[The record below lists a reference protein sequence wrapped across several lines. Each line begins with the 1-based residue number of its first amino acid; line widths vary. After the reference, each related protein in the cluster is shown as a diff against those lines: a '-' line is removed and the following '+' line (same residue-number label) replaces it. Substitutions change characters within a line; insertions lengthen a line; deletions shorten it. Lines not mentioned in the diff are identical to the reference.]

1 MRERTSNT
9 TISTDDNPIRQYRLL
24 RRVTQSQLAR
34 ACDCHPSTISQIECG
49 YIVPSLD
56 IAFRIAVHT
65 GVTLERIARFCLH
78 KPTGTAGAVVVD
90 FSARR
95 KAKR

>member
-1 MRERTSNT
+1 MRERLSNT
-9 TISTDDNPIRQYRLL
+9 SQSTDANPIREYRLL
-24 RRVTQSQLAR
+24 RRVTQSQLAH

-56 IAFRIAVHT
+56 VAFRIAGQT
-65 GVTLERIARFCLH
+65 GITLERIARFCLQQ
-78 KPTGTAGAVVVD
+78 PLNADAAVVVA

-95 KAKR
+95 KKKR